1 MKPPKFRYHA
11 PTSLDEAL
19 DLLDAYSDEA
29 VVLSGGQS
37 LIPMLNLR
45 LARPAEVIDIAGVD
59 GLGSIEAEQS
69 SVSVGALV
77 THRRMETDP
86 EIARLLPMAQ
96 VAAGFVGYRAIRNR
110 GTIGG
115 SIAHADPSAEWPAVL
130 LALDGSVELRSASRN
145 RQIGAGEFFR
155 TVFTTA
161 RQPNEV
167 VSAVRF
173 GSRFAGS
180 WGFSEFQRRTGDF
193 AVVVAAVACA
203 DGPDLAREARVA
215 LAGVADRPMRC
226 AEAEEALAS
235 AADPRAGAEAAA
247 EAARDAFNPAG
258 DAHGSTAH
266 RKQLVYAQVLRAAT
280 QALVRRDGGRP
291 DG

>member
-11 PTSLDEAL
+11 PSSLDEAL
-19 DLLDAYSDEA
+19 DLLATYGDDA

-45 LARPAEVIDIAGVD
+45 LARPAEVVDIARID
-59 GLGSIEAEQS
+59 ELGYVEAGEC

-77 THRRMETDP
+77 THRKMETDF
-86 EIARLLPMAQ
+86 EVARLLPMARE
-96 VAAGFVGYRAIRNR
+96 AAGLIGFRAIRNR
-110 GTIGG
+110 GTVGG
-115 SIAHADPSAEWPAVL
+115 SVAHADPSAEWPAVL
-130 LALDGSVELRSASRN
+130 LALDGSVEMRSSSGVRQVDASD
-145 RQIGAGEFFR
+145 FFR
-155 TVFTTA
+155 SVFTTV
-161 RQPNEV
+161 RRPDEI
-167 VSAVRF
+167 VSSVRF

-203 DGPDLAREARVA
+203 DSSDRSGETRVA
-215 LAGVADRPMRC
+215 LAGVADRPVRC
-226 AEAEEALAS
+226 AEAEAALADAS
-235 AADPRAGAEAAA
+235 DPRAAA
-247 EAARDAFNPAG
+247 EAARDAFDPAG
-258 DAHGSTAH
+258 DAHGSTAY

-280 QALVRRDGGRP
+280 QALTRRAGGRP

>member
-11 PTSLDEAL
+11 PSSLDEAL
-19 DLLDAYSDEA
+19 DLLATYGDDA

-45 LARPAEVIDIAGVD
+45 LARPAEVVDIARVD
-59 GLGSIEAEQS
+59 GLGSVEAGEC

-86 EIARLLPMAQ
+86 EVARLLPMARE
-96 VAAGFVGYRAIRNR
+96 AAGLIGFRAIRNR
-110 GTIGG
+110 GTVGG
-115 SIAHADPSAEWPAVL
+115 SVAHADPSAEWPAVL
-130 LALDGSVELRSASRN
+130 LALDGSVELRSKSGV
-145 RQIGAGEFFR
+145 RQVDGDEFFR
-155 TVFTTA
+155 SVFTADRRADELVA
-161 RQPNEV
+161 RI
-167 VSAVRF
+167 RF
-173 GSRFAGS
+173 ASRFAGS

-203 DGPDLAREARVA
+203 AGNSGIGETRVA
-215 LAGVADRPMRC
+215 LAGVADRPVRC
-226 AEAEEALAS
+226 AEAEAALADGS
-235 AADPRAGAEAAA
+235 DPRAAA
-247 EAARDAFNPAG
+247 EAARDAFDPVG

-280 QALVRRDGGRP
+280 QALTRRDKGRP